1 MDDSDKSD
9 SPQKNS
15 DKLKESEIAL
25 IGDLGKPDDASAF
38 LSLIDDQ
45 NKSAMRQVDWSQ
57 LLVDETQLPS
67 QLPTNN
73 NTQLPTR
80 AFNSR

>member
-1 MDDSDKSD
+1 MDDSDQSD
-9 SPQKNS
+9 SPQKK
-15 DKLKESEIAL
+15 DILKESEISL
-25 IGDLGKPDDASAF
+25 IGDLGKPNDASAF

-45 NKSAMRQVDWSQ
+45 NKSAMKQVDWSQ
-57 LLVDETQLPS
+57 LLDDQTQLPS
-67 QLPTNN
+67 QMPTNN